1 VKNAKWLVC
10 CAFDERKTSMEIR
23 SELVLCFAI
32 GDRMHLPA
40 THGLRAT
47 AAKRWV
53 RLLAGIF
60 SPREHLRVLP
70 ALTRPNLFAG
80 D

>member
-1 VKNAKWLVC
+1 
-10 CAFDERKTSMEIR
+10 MEICP
-23 SELVLCFAI
+23 ELVLCFAN
-32 GDRMHLPA
+32 GDRMHMPA
-40 THGLRAT
+40 EHGLLVAE
-47 AAKRWV
+47 KRWA
-53 RLLAGIF
+53 RLLAGKL